1 MSLTKAYLGEYP
13 LELEHHNQTYIYYKH
28 HLFECHNETVD
39 ISTQYRDRE
48 LYDTLNIYRIPSVSV
63 LIKHTLNVQQR
74 TTENI
79 HEMETL
85 DMTNNNRG
93 DVNTRE

>member
-1 MSLTKAYLGEYP
+1 M
-13 LELEHHNQTYIYYKH
+13 QH
-28 HLFECHNETVD
+28 HLFECHIETVD
-39 ISTQYRDRE
+39 ISKQYRDRE
-48 LYDTLNIYRIPSVSV
+48 LYDTLNIYRIPSVSKARE

-74 TTENI
+74 TTKNI

-85 DMTNNNRG
+85 DMTNNNGG

>member
-1 MSLTKAYLGEYP
+1 M
-13 LELEHHNQTYIYYKH
+13 
-28 HLFECHNETVD
+28 
-39 ISTQYRDRE
+39 
-48 LYDTLNIYRIPSVSV
+48 

-85 DMTNNNRG
+85 DMTNNNGG
-93 DVNTRE
+93 DVRTRENKDVSRRGGCGCGAVAASGMWQAGASR